1 MSFAAAELPGD
12 PASELLEAELPTDLV
27 PYSVTFT
34 STVFESP
41 PILGFVLSTPVT
53 ARVVFLVGAPEARLH
68 HLKKSWRGAMTVTA
82 TGRRPAL
89 AAINGLEIT
98 AVGEC
103 LPRRRHHEFL
113 RFLRRS
119 DGKLPPESGLDP

>member
-1 MSFAAAELPGD
+1 M
-12 PASELLEAELPTDLV
+12 
-27 PYSVTFT
+27 
-34 STVFESP
+34 
-41 PILGFVLSTPVT
+41 
-53 ARVVFLVGAPEARLH
+53 
-68 HLKKSWRGAMTVTA
+68 KVTA

-89 AAINGLEIT
+89 AATNVLEIT

-119 DGKLPPESGLDP
+119 DGQLPPESGLDP